1 MALAFAPYR
10 DPRYPTVSVVRLL
23 TTVVV
28 AASVCLAATPPKTNE
43 VVQSVIDAVS
53 SDSISR
59 ILEKLESF
67 ATRHTFSDTRHP
79 TRGIGAARRW
89 IYEQMSSYSPRLQVR
104 YDSYHVKKK
113 GRLQTNV
120 EIVNVVGVLPGKI
133 HPNRYVVVSAHYDSL
148 NLLKED
154 ATGAMPFSKNR
165 ENDSEKIAAA
175 DAPGVVD
182 DGSGTASV
190 MELARVMSRYE
201 FDKSVVFVAFA
212 GEEQGL
218 VGSSLYAARAREDKR
233 TIEAVFNNDII
244 GSDTAGDGRRGG
256 DQVRVFSEGP
266 EDSMSRQLA
275 RYIRRMGQRY
285 LPSFKADLIFRH
297 DRFGR
302 GGDHTSFNQQGHAGV
317 RFTTPMEHYSHQH
330 TPTDLVSNASIEYTT
345 RVTRLNASGL
355 ASLALA
361 PASPVN
367 TLPSGQP
374 MISRGPSRYDAVLA
388 WDCSLPAP
396 DIAGYALVMR
406 KTTSPYW
413 EKEVFVG
420 LQGEHRFRGMSIDEW
435 AFGVK
440 AIDRDGNES
449 LVSPYVAPER
459 KRVKY
464 ELY

>member
-1 MALAFAPYR
+1 MAPNLG
-10 DPRYPTVSVVRLL
+10 PRYPTDVVTRQLIALL
-23 TTVVV
+23 V
-28 AASVCLAATPPKTNE
+28 AATVCLPAAPPKTNE
-43 VVQSVIDAVS
+43 VVHSVIDAVS
-53 SDSISR
+53 SDRISR
-59 ILEKLESF
+59 ILRKLESF
-67 ATRHTFSDTRHP
+67 ETRHTYSETDHP

-89 IYEQMSSYSPRLQVR
+89 IYEQMRSYSPRLEVR

-113 GRLQTNV
+113 ARLYRNV
-120 EIVNVVGVLPGKI
+120 EIVNVVAVLPGTI

-148 NLLKED
+148 NLLKAD
-154 ATGAMPFSKNR
+154 AAGEMPFSKNR
-165 ENDSEKIAAA
+165 ESDNEKIAAA

-182 DGSGTASV
+182 DGSGTAAV
-190 MELARVMSRYE
+190 LELARVMSRYE

-218 VGSSLYAARAREDKR
+218 VGSSLFAARAREDER

-256 DQVRVFSEGP
+256 DRVRVFSEGP
-266 EDSMSRQLA
+266 EDSTSRQLA
-275 RYIRRMGQRY
+275 RYIRTMGERY
-285 LPSFKADLIFRH
+285 LPNFDADIIFRH

-302 GGDHTSFNQQGHAGV
+302 GGDHTSFNQQGYAGV
-317 RFTTPMEHYSHQH
+317 RFTSPMENYSHQH
-330 TPTDLVSNASIEYTT
+330 TPTDLLRNASVDYTT
-345 RVTRLNASGL
+345 RVTRLNAAGL

-374 MISRGPSRYDAVLA
+374 MISRGVSRYDTVLA
-388 WDCSLPAP
+388 WDCGIPAP
-396 DIAGYALVMR
+396 DMAGYALVMR

-420 LQGEHRFRGMSIDEW
+420 LQGEHRFPGMSIDEW

-459 KRVKY
+459 RRVKY